1 MTQARPKWFVSHDL
15 DGFFGLAIDNLVQL
29 IVIVGL
35 CTTVCGMP
43 KELIFGRIL
52 PGAAVSVVVGNLF
65 YAWQARRLMVRTG
78 RTDVTALPYGI
89 NTPSVFAYI
98 FLVIAPAYHASGSAE
113 FAWKV
118 GLVACLGS
126 GVIEF
131 GGAFV
136 AEWIRKRTPRA
147 ALLSTLAGIAVTF
160 ISMEFALQ
168 IFEKPLIAFA
178 PLGILLLQ
186 YLTGLRYPYG
196 IPGGLLA
203 VLVGTLLA
211 WGAGLFGPPIMDA
224 SRIAPA
230 LEELSLHPPVLT
242 IGSWWDAIQESWT
255 YLSVILPMGLFNV
268 IGSLQNIESAE
279 AAGDT
284 YSARS
289 SLAVNG
295 VATLLAAAFGSCF
308 PTTIYIGHP
317 GWKRMGA
324 RAGYS
329 IYNALFISAIC
340 FLGAMPL
347 VLALVPIQA
356 GVAVVLWIGIIITA
370 QAFLATPKEHA
381 PAVAI
386 GLFPAVAAWGFLVI
400 NNTLGVSGKR
410 LEDMIPGFEAGG
422 THITGLI
429 ALNQG
434 FILSCMIWAAA
445 VVALIEKHFQVAAV
459 WMGVAAVLSA
469 LGLIHSYQ
477 MIDGSVANRFGLWS
491 APQFIWAYLLVAVIF
506 AAFGRWLKRHPQE
519 SAGGVELGRGG
530 SERSV
535 VFNGHMLC
543 RFWNLPLVLDCLK
556 ILLNLL

>member
-1 MTQARPKWFVSHDL
+1 MPSRAPKWFVPHDL
-15 DGFFGLAIDNLVQL
+15 DGFFGLAVDNLVQL

-35 CTTVCGMP
+35 CTSVCGMP
-43 KELIFGRIL
+43 RELVFGRIL
-52 PGAAVSVVVGNLF
+52 PGAAISIVVGNLF
-65 YAWQARRLMVRTG
+65 YAWQARQLMLRTG

-98 FLVIAPAYHASGSAE
+98 FLVIAPVFRATGDAE

-118 GLVACLGS
+118 GLIACLGS
-126 GVIEF
+126 GTIEF
-131 GGAFV
+131 AGAFV

-168 IFEKPLIAFA
+168 IFERPLIAFV

-186 YLTGLRYPYG
+186 YLTGLRYPLG

-203 VLVGTLLA
+203 VLAGTLLA
-211 WGAGLFGPPIMDA
+211 WLSGWFGQPIMDSA
-224 SRIAPA
+224 KIGPA
-230 LEELSLHPPVLT
+230 AAQLSPHMPDLSV
-242 IGSWWDAIQESWT
+242 GSWREAFAEGWS
-255 YLSVILPMGLFNV
+255 YFSVILPMGLFNV
-268 IGSLQNIESAE
+268 VGSLQNIESAE
-279 AAGDT
+279 AAGDS

-295 VATLLAAAFGSCF
+295 IGTLLAAAYGSCF

-329 IYNALFISAIC
+329 IYNAVFISLIC

-347 VLALVPIQA
+347 VLALVPIEA

-370 QAFLATPKEHA
+370 QAFQSTPREHA

-386 GLFPAVAAWGFLVI
+386 GLFPAVAAWGYLVI
-400 NNTLGVSGKR
+400 GNTLNVAGKT
-410 LEDMIPGFEAGG
+410 LGEMIPAFEAGG
-422 THITGLI
+422 MHVLGLI

-445 VVALIEKHFQVAAV
+445 AVALIERTFFAAAI
-459 WMGVAAVLSA
+459 WMLTAAVLSA
-469 LGLIHSYQ
+469 VGLIHSHR
-477 MIDGSVANRFGLWS
+477 MLNGFVANHFGLWT
-491 APQFIWAYLLVAVIF
+491 APQFTVAYLLVAVLF
-506 AAFGRWLKRHPQE
+506 TCFGAWLNKHPQE
-519 SAGGVELGRGG
+519 SDG
-530 SERSV
+530 
-535 VFNGHMLC
+535 
-543 RFWNLPLVLDCLK
+543 PLE
-556 ILLNLL
+556 